1 MKYAQ
6 SLQVLSAARLNKYAH
21 ACGNNKAIRFFSII
35 IYFLKYNIQNPS
47 ITLFHCLYSIV
58 LSYLLYLSTS
68 LYILEKNSY
77 IKN

>member
-35 IYFLKYNIQNPS
+35 IYLLKYNIS
-47 ITLFHCLYSIV
+47 ITLKIHQ
-58 LSYLLYLSTS
+58 
-68 LYILEKNSY
+68 
-77 IKN
+77 